1 MKLFLTRQTGFYAIA
16 SPIDV
21 WINGEKRMSI
31 QNQQTKEIELPDDSD
46 SVTVQVRFSFLLRS
60 PVYSIPP
67 SPMKSYTVVMNPQ
80 LIQIYLALFASMIIF
95 PLVLKSL
102 WLTLII
108 LILFGFFLKN
118 MASKAYLLKENI
130 HGETV

>member
-16 SPIDV
+16 SPIDL

-31 QNQQTKEIELPDDSD
+31 QNQQTKEIELPDE

-80 LIQIYLALFASMIIF
+80 LIQIYLALFVSMIIF

-108 LILFGFFLKN
+108 LILFGFFLKT